1 MFFLYYS
8 LKAGPHVSLLARSQY
23 FLWGTTVNSACY
35 SKFQKKS
42 NVTILYWGFVGEIMI
57 VILKTNYMLLK
68 PLKADLTGNPDSG
81 IWEFLLVESGI
92 LVFGIRNLQRGIQN
106 ARLSW
111 IPLHLGQADWSQV
124 NISGLPGYLNP
135 VKRCR
140 IFMYYPWVIGDM
152 LTWSLC
158 SELFQPLTRMVISS
172 NYKWTSQG
180 PVSTALMQM
189 TS

>member
-1 MFFLYYS
+1 MYYYWP
-8 LKAGPHVSLLARSQY
+8 AVSIFCGVLQQN
-23 FLWGTTVNSACY
+23 NSAGY

-42 NVTILYWGFVGEIMI
+42 NVTSILRICGRNNDCNFEDQVHVVETIKGWLERE
-57 VILKTNYMLLK
+57 
-68 PLKADLTGNPDSG
+68 SG
-81 IWEFLLVESGI
+81 KFLLVKSRI
-92 LVFGIRNLQRGIQN
+92 LVIGIRNLPRGIQN
-106 ARLSW
+106 TRQSW

-124 NISGLPGYLNP
+124 NISGLPGYPNP
-135 VKRCR
+135 VKQCR

-180 PVSTALMQM
+180 PVSTALMQNQLTQVTVNM
-189 TS
+189 FIIS